1 MVPFCLGR
9 LFVLRPVGGGGEGG
23 PGFGGGAEVG
33 VAVGGLLDVEVVP
46 AGGVGVVLPGLHAG
60 EEGARGLR
68 GAAGGAVDHGH
79 ELGAGDGLIGAE
91 GAVGVAVDPAEICGQ
106 GDGVRGPVARGDV
119 REVDRGGLL
128 LGELRQHGGELGA
141 GDGVIGAEIA
151 GAAVG
156 DDAGVVEG
164 GDVGVIPLG
173 GIDVAEAGGS
183 GIVQAAGVGV
193 HEAEEDSRDLGP
205 GDAARGLDRPVGI
218 ALHVGEVVTRVELR
232 RRLFQVQ
239 DGEQVVRDGVLI
251 DGHRGLWEFLLLA
264 IVACAVHGEQICVF
278 VGVERFVGVIALA
291 CRVFLAV
298 TVEVVHAVGTG
309 CALGVRQLESVFQL
323 HRVRLRD
330 RFVDVPREHFI
341 LCVIRHDKAGL
352 PRIIAKVIGIAAPR
366 AVQLLAV
373 DGQRIDADKLE
384 VAADGVF
391 DFGACRN
398 ELDEVGLDGAED
410 FIFLGNSISSRIFVF
425 FPIHTVELYIFI
437 LCHIVL
443 KAFCYTKQAYPG
455 RIIRERDK
463 DKVHPLACI
472 FN

>member
-1 MVPFCLGR
+1 M
-9 LFVLRPVGGGGEGG
+9 
-23 PGFGGGAEVG
+23 
-33 VAVGGLLDVEVVP
+33 AVGGFLDVEVVP

-79 ELGAGDGLIGAE
+79 ELSAGDGLIGAE
-91 GAVGVAVDPAEICGQ
+91 GAVGVAVDPAEIRGQ

-173 GIDVAEAGGS
+173 GIDVAETGG
-183 GIVQAAGVGV
+183 GRIVQAAGVGV
-193 HEAEEDSRDLGP
+193 HEAEEDGRDLGP
-205 GDAARGLDRPVGI
+205 GDAARGLDRPVRI
-218 ALHVGEVVTRVELR
+218 ALHIGEVIARVELG
-232 RRLFQVQ
+232 RRLVEAQ

-251 DGHRGLWEFLLLA
+251 DGHRGLREFLLLA
-264 IVACAVHGEQICVF
+264 NFVCAVLGEQICAF
-278 VGVERFVGVIALA
+278 VGVERFGGVIDLA

-298 TVEVVHAVGTG
+298 AVQVVHAVGTG
-309 CALGVRQLESVFQL
+309 CALGVRQLEGVLQL
-323 HRVRLRD
+323 HGVRLRD

-352 PRIIAKVIGIAAPR
+352 SRIIAKVISIAAPR

-391 DFGACRN
+391 DLGASC
-398 ELDEVGLDGAED
+398 DQIGQVVVDGVKNSVCIAGIILQRI
-410 FIFLGNSISSRIFVF
+410 FIFDSVDTIQRYIVVIGHILLKALGNIKQPWQSRVIWERNKNHICFAARGL
-425 FPIHTVELYIFI
+425 ER
-437 LCHIVL
+437 LC
-443 KAFCYTKQAYPG
+443 C
-455 RIIRERDK
+455 IIQCC
-463 DKVHPLACI
+463 LARSNI
-472 FN
+472 PFL